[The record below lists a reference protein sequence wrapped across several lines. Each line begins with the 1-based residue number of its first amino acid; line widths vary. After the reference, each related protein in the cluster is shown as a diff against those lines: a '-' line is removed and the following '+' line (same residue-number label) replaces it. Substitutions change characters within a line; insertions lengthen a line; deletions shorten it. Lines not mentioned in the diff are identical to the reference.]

1 MSAATR
7 ANVRPPASARP
18 AGAILTIDLGA
29 LRANYRLLRD
39 RLGAAACGAVV
50 KANAY
55 GLGVEHVAPALVG
68 EGCRTF
74 FVAHPSEGIRL
85 RKVLG
90 AGPLIY
96 VLNGLHPGAEAECA
110 EAGLLPVL
118 NSDRQIA
125 AWQHLA
131 GILGRRLPAALQVD
145 SGMARLGLS
154 RPEVEALAGD
164 RQALAGIDVRLVMSH
179 LARADEPNEPA
190 NAAQLRT
197 FEALSSRLPVAP
209 RSLANSSGIFLGPA
223 YHFDLARP
231 GAALYGINPQPGRP
245 NPLHAVVRLQ
255 ARVIQTRIV
264 EPGEGIGYGHCL
276 VADRRMRTATISLG
290 YADGWHRCAG
300 SAAWFEGTRLPFAG
314 RISMDSI
321 VLDVSAPGAERL
333 EAGDLV
339 ELIGADQ
346 SVDDVAQH
354 AYTIGYEVLTGL
366 GTRFQRIYVDD

>member
-39 RLGAAACGAVV
+39 RLGAASCGAVV

-85 RKVLG
+85 REVLG

-154 RPEVEALAGD
+154 RP
-164 RQALAGIDVRLVMSH
+164 
-179 LARADEPNEPA
+179 
-190 NAAQLRT
+190 
-197 FEALSSRLPVAP
+197 
-209 RSLANSSGIFLGPA
+209 
-223 YHFDLARP
+223 
-231 GAALYGINPQPGRP
+231 
-245 NPLHAVVRLQ
+245 
-255 ARVIQTRIV
+255 
-264 EPGEGIGYGHCL
+264 
-276 VADRRMRTATISLG
+276 
-290 YADGWHRCAG
+290 
-300 SAAWFEGTRLPFAG
+300 
-314 RISMDSI
+314 
-321 VLDVSAPGAERL
+321 
-333 EAGDLV
+333 
-339 ELIGADQ
+339 
-346 SVDDVAQH
+346 
-354 AYTIGYEVLTGL
+354 
-366 GTRFQRIYVDD
+366 